1 MPIKI
6 DLVVADTPAIQAFKA
21 VAELM
26 REASKAQNSL
36 NASFRK
42 AIPLVD
48 RLANSYAKL
57 AANASAAAD
66 QMNRVS
72 GQTVPTSGRGG
83 GLGSGR
89 AVSQRAPKAPPIVDP
104 AQAMSYYG
112 GQIRGGNASA
122 ANVAGYNRAVR
133 ASRAKDPQNQ
143 LTNAVMRS
151 RFFQVGNKLVG
162 QPLGIDIKALMQS
175 GQGGALSQI
184 LNGGIPLGGLGGGA
198 VRGAAGAAGGAGG
211 GGIGALGAAA
221 GALAAPLAA
230 AAVAAGM
237 VAAAFSEAA
246 GLMKSAGLRAEIGG
260 SGREFSAA
268 SRVGAYFGNQGLA
281 GQVASNIQGGYGAGY
296 AASIGVNPNGGP
308 FGDMNSSRKFT
319 QIARDIGN
327 SKTYEEARRKAAMVG
342 APELANL
349 QQLKGST
356 RDALLGG
363 GFGNSEES
371 YKAALELNAQMAILG
386 QSFDTLRVQF
396 LLPTIQ
402 GLNAAAAAFNQLDK
416 FTHGFVSTVAK
427 ALGTSGIGGLVDAW
441 NKITGGGSAKSA
453 ESATDR
459 NTRAVNENTRAL
471 KDKEIVGGGPR
482 ASGAIPRGINGI
494 NGISGDARPGLGLI

>member
-21 VAELM
+21 VGELM
-26 REASKAQNSL
+26 RDASKAQNSL

-57 AANASAAAD
+57 ATNASAAAD
-66 QMNRVS
+66 QVNRVS
-72 GQTVPTSGRGG
+72 GQTVPAASRGG
-83 GLGSGR
+83 SGGRSGGGR
-89 AVSQRAPKAPPIVDP
+89 AISQRAPKAPPIVDP

-112 GQIRGGNASA
+112 EQIRSGNASA

-133 ASRAKDPQNQ
+133 ASRAKDPQHQ

-184 LNGGIPLGGLGGGA
+184 LNGGIPLGGLGG
-198 VRGAAGAAGGAGG
+198 AAGGAGAAGG

-246 GLMKSAGLRAEIGG
+246 GLMKSANLRAQIGG

-268 SRVGAYFGNQGLA
+268 TRVGAYFGNQGLA
-281 GQVASNIQGGYGAGY
+281 GQVASNIQSGYGAGY

-308 FGDMNSSRKFT
+308 FGDMNSSKKFNA
-319 QIARDIGN
+319 IARDIGN
-327 SKTYEEARRKAAMVG
+327 SKTYDEARRKAAMVG

-371 YKAALELNAQMAILG
+371 YKSALELNAQMAILG

-402 GLNAAAAAFNQLDK
+402 GLNAAASAFNQLDK
-416 FTHGFVSTVAK
+416 FTHGFALTVAQ
-427 ALGTSGIGGLVDAW
+427 AFGSSGLGNLINAW
-441 NKITGGGSAKSA
+441 NKITGGGSSKNV
-453 ESATDR
+453 ESATER

-471 KDKEIVGGGPR
+471 KDREIVGGGPR
-482 ASGAIPRGINGI
+482 AASAIPQGISGINGMT
-494 NGISGDARPGLGLI
+494 GDARPGLGLI